1 MWLSTGRVHNEDNVM
16 YVGDF
21 NNIKHRHTGER
32 PDYNWIANSNIGNK
46 DKVPALAISS
56 NVVSRSKPPPMMAE
70 RPVVI
75 NDNVVN
81 LPPPLVQSLQ
91 KPNENIV
98 ERVDVKLV
106 DNVNTIE
113 QKAGFKT
120 ETDKQVVDA
129 KTDDKHPDLEAGTVN
144 QGSAEIVTDVKA
156 AEDPDL
162 RSFERELVK
171 EETEEIPMKDI
182 KAAIDSDFEAS
193 AIAQQD
199 SGPGETKV
207 NVEDDWGDFEEAFGD
222 EQEVGEG
229 NEEVIG
235 SNENLNDLLH
245 ADSDEEVGD
254 GVGLDNVEVN
264 GDDTEKDM
272 DAEDKVV
279 I

>member
-1 MWLSTGRVHNEDNVM
+1 
-16 YVGDF
+16 
-21 NNIKHRHTGER
+21 
-32 PDYNWIANSNIGNK
+32 
-46 DKVPALAISS
+46 
-56 NVVSRSKPPPMMAE
+56 MMAE

-171 EETEEIPMKDI
+171 EETEETPMKDM
-182 KAAIDSDFEAS
+182 KTAVDSDFEAS
-193 AIAQQD
+193 EIAQQD
-199 SGPGETKV
+199 SGPSVTNI

-229 NEEVIG
+229 NEEDIG
-235 SNENLNDLLH
+235 SDENLNDLLH

-272 DAEDKVV
+272 DADDKVV